1 MKFTDRQQKWTLTT
15 GLLIALGF
23 NLSVHFSPKSGP
35 DYAQLG
41 ATEQQLEPV
50 MLAKGPKIEGVTQLS
65 SDTPPATKD
74 IKQTEASAGTT
85 TTKEVPLMRDGKYIK
100 VTAQSSSDGKTKITY
115 AACEAV
121 QSNQC
126 PSGNCVQNVALLD
139 VGFNSGVDELAN
151 AFNAAGF
158 SKCTPQAEASK
169 PVVAATNAEVA
180 VATVAATPA
189 PAVVAKVEE
198 TNHKEDFDKL
208 KTTCDKEYKTERLEC
223 KIKGLTKL
231 LKNTKITYEKSDVV
245 EFFDKQI
252 KTALKNEL
260 NSYTADNSVWPL
272 DPMTVYREKLTSLSE
287 KIKEMQEEVR
297 EEYSYIR
304 ERVASVS
311 IRAIAEKAT
320 EINTYNHS
328 NALDAPY
335 AASEALKQL
344 NFMTSILPTA
354 NRAGLISAVDNSL
367 IDSQY
372 ARNIY
377 NSVGNYGNGILNR
390 IADIGSMDP
399 RRADMLLN
407 TGLLDLDSWN
417 YRSSAINSLDLR
429 NGRGIRQGLAGFNY
443 DRFNDLSYDRYDRG
457 GFLNDSRYSNGRNR
471 QTRRGTHS
479 GGSGLFTTGNRGG
492 QTSYLGGRRSLLGN
506 DRYNDGFFN
515 DRPSLLTNDGLFP
528 QINATQFGGRGLR
541 SRGI

>member
-1 MKFTDRQQKWTLTT
+1 MKFTDRQQKWALTT

-65 SDTPPATKD
+65 SATPKD
-74 IKQTEASAGTT
+74 VKQTEASAGTT
-85 TTKEVPLMRDGKYIK
+85 SSKQVALKRDGEYID
-100 VTAQSSSDGKTKITY
+100 VSVQSSSDGKTKITY
-115 AACEAV
+115 AACKAV

-126 PSGNCVQNVALLD
+126 PTGNCVQNVALLD
-139 VGFNSGVDELAN
+139 VNFNSSLAELAN
-151 AFNAAGF
+151 AFDAAGF
-158 SKCTPQAEASK
+158 SKCTPQAEA
-169 PVVAATNAEVA
+169 PVVAAKNAEVQPVAA
-180 VATVAATPA
+180 VVATPA
-189 PAVVAKVEE
+189 AVVAKVEE

-208 KTTCDKEYKTERLEC
+208 KLTCDKKTKTDRLEC
-223 KIKGLTKL
+223 NIDGLTKL
-231 LKNTKITYEKSDVV
+231 LKNTKITYEKSDVT

-260 NSYTADNSVWPL
+260 NSSTADYSVWPSSGL
-272 DPMTVYREKLTSLSE
+272 TDYREKLTSLSE

-320 EINTYNHS
+320 EINNYHHS
-328 NALDAPY
+328 SAIDAPY
-335 AASEALKQL
+335 AENAALNQL
-344 NFMTSILPTA
+344 QLMTSILPTA
-354 NRAGLISAVDNSL
+354 NRSGLVAAVNNSL
-367 IDSQY
+367 IDSRY
-372 ARNIY
+372 ASNIY
-377 NSVGNYGNGILNR
+377 NSVGNYSNGILNR

-417 YRSSAINSLDLR
+417 YRTSAINSLGLR
-429 NGRGIRQGLAGFNY
+429 NGRGIRQGL
-443 DRFNDLSYDRYDRG
+443 DDLNYDRYDRG
-457 GFLNDSRYSNGRNR
+457 FFSDSRYSNGRGLRR
-471 QTRRGTHS
+471 QGLRGIQG
-479 GGSGLFTTGNRGG
+479 GGSGLFTTANRGG
-492 QTSYLGGRRSLLGN
+492 QTSYFGGRRSLLGN

-515 DRPSLLTNDGLFP
+515 DRPSILTNDGFFP

-541 SRGI
+541 SRGL